1 MIARRFVIY
10 PLYHSIC
17 YTKYMTHSDS
27 PVKIVAFVGLAGSGK
42 SSAVDYLTEKGYP
55 KIYFGGI
62 LYKELIAAGITPGD
76 WEPEKKFREEIR
88 EREGKDFIAVRAI
101 KEAHNLIAAGQRRI
115 ILDGL
120 YSWSEYKLLKHEF
133 PGEMTVIAIVTPK
146 HTRKQRMAN
155 RPERPMTSEEVDQRD
170 WSEIENIEKG
180 GPIAMAD
187 YFIHN
192 DKDIENLKLQLDET
206 LRHAGL

>member
-1 MIARRFVIY
+1 
-10 PLYHSIC
+10 
-17 YTKYMTHSDS
+17 MTNPDS

-62 LYKELIAAGITPGD
+62 LYKAMEEAGIEIT
-76 WEPEKKFREEIR
+76 WESQQTFREEIR
-88 EREGKDFIAVRAI
+88 EREGKDFIVKRAI
-101 KEAHNLIAAGQRRI
+101 KEVRGLIDAGQKHI

-120 YSWSEYKLLKHEF
+120 YTWSEYKILKHEF
-133 PGEMTVIAIVTPK
+133 PGEITVIAIVTPK
-146 HTRKQRMAN
+146 HLRKQRMAN

-170 WSEIENIEKG
+170 WAEIENIEKG
-180 GPIAMAD
+180 GPIAIAD

-192 DKDIENLKLQLDET
+192 EGSLEKLHGEIDKVLDHIHFEQ
-206 LRHAGL
+206 